1 MSEQNSFETTEYT
14 LKDLSAEELKAL
26 IDQFPGG
33 DDADYA
39 FLAALLDEYASRPE
53 SPQVDAESAKVRCMD
68 SLGLLPDK
76 AKHHSSP
83 HRPIRIA
90 IAAAAAVAVLAG
102 SALAIGLHTDF
113 FRNIFGVS
121 SAVETPVTTEPVTVA
136 PSEYSY
142 IDREKDEV
150 ISYTLPGYQLVEID
164 EAEADR
170 LLGPYV
176 TELNDVYT
184 YGDYTLTILG
194 YIEDEA
200 GTYRVYYS
208 IENPNGLD
216 NINLYEYNG
225 RMYIDYPDGAEL
237 RVLADSSWVTVD
249 TERSTETKVFACVP
263 GVVLPWVEHGAE
275 LRLYDNADKIETI
288 TVTSDKIAPV
298 VVLENADY
306 RVYVSAMG
314 AKVLALNQPE
324 GLGFQL
330 DENFSISLND
340 GTEFVVYQSGVMDNT
355 TYKSSGGD
363 VEDSESFCF
372 NRLIDPAAET
382 GVVVDGATITVG

>member
-1 MSEQNSFETTEYT
+1 MSEQNSLETIEYK
-14 LKDLSAEELKAL
+14 LEDLSAEELKAL

-53 SPQVDAESAKVRCMD
+53 SPQVDAESAKARCMD
-68 SLGLLPDK
+68 SLGLSSDK
-76 AKHHSSP
+76 TNRSST

-90 IAAAAAVAVLAG
+90 VAAVAAAVLLAG
-102 SALAIGLHTDF
+102 SALAIGLYADF

-121 SAVETPVTTEPVTVA
+121 SVVETPAATEPITVT

-142 IDREKDEV
+142 IDKEKDEV
-150 ISYTLPGYQLVEID
+150 ISYTLPGYQLVEVD

-176 TELNDVYT
+176 EELNDVYT

-200 GTYRVYYS
+200 GAYRVYYS

-225 RMYIDYPDGAEL
+225 HMYIDYPDEAEL
-237 RVLADSSWVTVD
+237 RVLAGSSWVAVD
-249 TERSTETKVFACVP
+249 TERSTETKVFACAP
-263 GVVLPWVEHGAE
+263 SVVLPWVEHGAD
-275 LRLYDNADKIETI
+275 LSLYDKVDKIETI

-330 DENFSISLND
+330 DDNFSISLND
-340 GTEFVVYQSGVMDNT
+340 GTEFVVYQSGIMDNT

-372 NRLIDPAAET
+372 NRLIDPERIVSIT
-382 GVVVDGATITVG
+382 IDGEVISSD